1 MVNYMKKTKKKRK
14 FKYRILIYIFIM
26 FLGYEFSFNI
36 IMNYKLVSNNESFVK
51 ALLLDSNYSILYE
64 KKEKNL
70 FTKLFTKILDV
81 NRPVSILDN
90 VFHLKENKIKHNSQ
104 MAYVKNPNIENKQL
118 DKEPEVFIYNTHQ
131 SETYEGKALEGYNIT
146 PGVMMAS
153 YIFQNKLATNNV
165 KALVMEDNL
174 LDYMNINNMN
184 HSKSYQASRV
194 FLKQYLDQNPNLKL
208 ILDIHR
214 DSISKEKSTTIINN
228 KSCVKILF
236 VIGEENPN
244 YENNLA
250 MTNEINNKIKEK
262 YSELT
267 RGVITKGGKGNNGI
281 YNQDLNPKI
290 TLIEIGSNQN
300 TIDEVLNTIELLS
313 PIIGE
318 YING

>member
-1 MVNYMKKTKKKRK
+1 
-14 FKYRILIYIFIM
+14 
-26 FLGYEFSFNI
+26 
-36 IMNYKLVSNNESFVK
+36 
-51 ALLLDSNYSILYE
+51 
-64 KKEKNL
+64 
-70 FTKLFTKILDV
+70 
-81 NRPVSILDN
+81 
-90 VFHLKENKIKHNSQ
+90 
-104 MAYVKNPNIENKQL
+104 
-118 DKEPEVFIYNTHQ
+118 
-131 SETYEGKALEGYNIT
+131 
-146 PGVMMAS
+146 
-153 YIFQNKLATNNV
+153 
-165 KALVMEDNL
+165 
-174 LDYMNINNMN
+174 MN
-184 HSKSYQASRV
+184 HSKSYQASRI

-228 KSCVKILF
+228 KSCAKILF

-262 YSELT
+262 YPELT